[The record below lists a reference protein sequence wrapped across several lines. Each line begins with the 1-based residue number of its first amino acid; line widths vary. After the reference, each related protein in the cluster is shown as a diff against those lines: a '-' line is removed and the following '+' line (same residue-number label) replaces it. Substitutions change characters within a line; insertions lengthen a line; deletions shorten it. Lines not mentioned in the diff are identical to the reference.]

1 MYPLNPWKTGKR
13 ETMNQKL
20 TDQQI
25 GQTVDAM
32 RCAGQKITGRALR
45 AALRERYGVAGKTGR
60 LVAACRGVREPVPEA
75 SLVCALQQQLR
86 DAEMGRITALG
97 ERDRALARAERAEAR
112 EIAHQ
117 DRWATEIHSLRE
129 SVEQLKGERLRRQS
143 LDDQVVRL
151 QRELQVLH
159 RRLAQY
165 EEPSGS

>member
-1 MYPLNPWKTGKR
+1 
-13 ETMNQKL
+13 MNRKL

-25 GQTVDAM
+25 GETVESLRSM
-32 RCAGQKITGRALR
+32 GQKVTGRALR
-45 AALRERYGVAGKTGR
+45 AALRERYGVAGKTDR
-60 LVAACRGVREPVPEA
+60 IASACRG
-75 SLVCALQQQLR
+75 LQAQPPDACFVTGLMQQLQN
-86 DAEMGRITALG
+86 AELNRAAAIE

-112 EIAHQ
+112 ETAHQ

-159 RRLAQY
+159 RRLARY
-165 EEPSGS
+165 EEPSGN

>member
-1 MYPLNPWKTGKR
+1 
-13 ETMNQKL
+13 MNQKL

-25 GQTVDAM
+25 GQTVEAM

-45 AALRERYGVAGKTGR
+45 AALRERYGVVGKTDR
-60 LVAACRGVREPVPEA
+60 LASACRGIRQPLPDA
-75 SLVCALQQQLR
+75 SIITELKQQLQ
-86 DAEMGRITALG
+86 DAESGRYAAVE

-112 EIAHQ
+112 ETAHQ

-129 SVEQLKGERLRRQS
+129 SVEQLKGERLRRQT

-165 EEPSGS
+165 ENPSGS

>member
-1 MYPLNPWKTGKR
+1 
-13 ETMNQKL
+13 MNRKL

-25 GQTVDAM
+25 GQTVEAL
-32 RCAGQKITGRALR
+32 RCAGEKITGRALR
-45 AALRERYGVAGKTGR
+45 AALRERYGAAGKTAR
-60 LVAACRGVREPVPEA
+60 LVSACRGLQAPPPDA
-75 SLVCALQQQLR
+75 SFVTELMLQLQNAQLSG
-86 DAEMGRITALG
+86 ATAIA

-112 EIAHQ
+112 ETAHQ

-129 SVEQLKGERLRRQS
+129 AVEQLKGERSRRQS

-165 EEPSGS
+165 EEPSGN

>member
-1 MYPLNPWKTGKR
+1 
-13 ETMNQKL
+13 MNQKL

-25 GQTVDAM
+25 GQTVEAM

-45 AALRERYGVAGKTGR
+45 AALRERYGVVGKTGR
-60 LVAACRGVREPVPEA
+60 LVAACRGVREPVPDA
-75 SLVCALQQQLR
+75 SVLTELKRQLQDAQL
-86 DAEMGRITALG
+86 GRITALE

-112 EIAHQ
+112 ETAHQ

-143 LDDQVVRL
+143 LDDQVIRL
-151 QRELQVLH
+151 QRELQVLL

-165 EEPSGS
+165 EEPSGG